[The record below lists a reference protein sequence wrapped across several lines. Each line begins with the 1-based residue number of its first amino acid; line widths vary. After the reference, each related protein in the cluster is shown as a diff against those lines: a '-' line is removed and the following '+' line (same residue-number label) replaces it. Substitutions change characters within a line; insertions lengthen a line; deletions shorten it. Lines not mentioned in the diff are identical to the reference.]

1 MPILEDIFNVFILDI
16 SFKDVLFKIKTTFLG
31 AI

>member
-16 SFKDVLFKIKTTFLG
+16 SFKNVLFKIKTHFPG